1 MIKPGFCSSIA
12 LLSICLSL
20 GCSDPLSDIQA
31 KCEGTWVLQSRELPD
46 GTLLAPPMIQ
56 GVFTWLTLDPRK
68 AHVTQN
74 LVVEGQAGAPRRVD
88 YAASIFEISTSAITR
103 KRRLLLRQGYRLSS
117 EIPLNVYHKGKT
129 AKGKL
134 SVENGSVRIS
144 HMKDDASARA
154 SLEEWQIQTFEG
166 DAMVVSI
173 PDVFKDTWKRVQ

>member
-1 MIKPGFCSSIA
+1 MRLGLYLCIVF
-12 LLSICLSL
+12 LTVCLGL

-46 GTLLAPPMIQ
+46 GTLLAPPTIE

-74 LVVEGQAGAPRRVD
+74 LVVEGQAGSPRRVD

-117 EIPLNVYHKGKT
+117 EIPMNVYRKGKT

-134 SVENGSVRIS
+134 SVENGSVKIS
-144 HMKDDASARA
+144 HTKDDASARA

-173 PDVFKDTWKRVQ
+173 PNVFKDTWKKIR